1 MQVKRIAIAIAL
13 SICVASCGEG
23 TTGLMVILARSGRRV
38 KKVILVRLDLLV
50 HQDRPDLRE
59 RKVLPRRLA
68 LRGHLQLTSPSALP
82 VPTARRPHAERSAT
96 KTRCSSSHTVVRAG
110 VL

>member
-1 MQVKRIAIAIAL
+1 M
-13 SICVASCGEG
+13 
-23 TTGLMVILARSGRRV
+23 ILARSGRRV
-38 KKVILVRLDLLV
+38 KKVILDLLVRLDLLV

-59 RKVLPRRLA
+59 RKVLLRRLA
-68 LRGHLQLTSPSALP
+68 LREHLQLTAPSALP

-110 VL
+110 AL